1 MSDRIFGILMLLLAS
16 AYLWTARGFDP
27 GFMSDPLGP
36 STFPYLLGSVLVI
49 TALYLLI
56 RPDTPAAWPAPLH
69 LLQMGL
75 VVVVLL
81 AYAGLLEWL
90 GFLIATTLAV
100 TVLGWRLGARMRT
113 AVLTGIGVSLA
124 VYGLFDILLE
134 LPLPA
139 GLLGRF

>member
-1 MSDRIFGILMLLLAS
+1 MLLLA
-16 AYLWTARGFDP
+16 ATYTWTARGFDP

-36 STFPYLLGSVLVI
+36 STFPYLLGSVLGI
-49 TALYLLI
+49 TALYLLV
-56 RPDTPAAWPAPLH
+56 RPDAPATWPVPRH

-90 GFLIATTLAV
+90 GFLIATTLTV

-124 VYGLFDILLE
+124 VYGLFDMLLE

>member
-1 MSDRIFGILMLLLAS
+1 MSDRIFGALMLLLAA
-16 AYLWTARGFDP
+16 AYMWTARGFDP

-36 STFPYLLGSVLVI
+36 QTFPYLLGAVLAV
-49 TALYLLI
+49 TALYLLL
-56 RPDTPAAWPAPLH
+56 RPDAPAQWPDWRH

-75 VVVVLL
+75 VVVVLV

-90 GFLIATTLAV
+90 GFLIATTL
-100 TVLGWRLGARMRT
+100 TVLILGWRLGASLKT
-113 AVLTGIGVSLA
+113 AALTGIGVSLA